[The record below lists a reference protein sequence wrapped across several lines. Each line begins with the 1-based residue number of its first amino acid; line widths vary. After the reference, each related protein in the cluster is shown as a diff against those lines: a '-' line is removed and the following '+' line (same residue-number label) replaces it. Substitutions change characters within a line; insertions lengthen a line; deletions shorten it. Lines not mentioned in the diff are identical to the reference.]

1 MGLYY
6 KEISSYPV
14 GYERIIDMYP
24 LDFEEF
30 LWAIGVKEEIIDVA
44 RNSFNNLLPLDQ
56 YVLNQ
61 FEEYFK
67 MFLLVGGMPKIVNTY
82 IQTNSL
88 INVLEL
94 QKGIIENYKI
104 DILKYASETSKQK
117 IINCLDSIP
126 SQLTKVNKKFLYKD
140 IIDANPMR
148 EKESI
153 FLVWSG

>member
-1 MGLYY
+1 
-6 KEISSYPV
+6 
-14 GYERIIDMYP
+14 MYP

-56 YVLNQ
+56 YVLKQ

-67 MFLLVGGMPKIVNTY
+67 MYLLVGGMPKIVNTY

-94 QKGIIENYKI
+94 KKVLLRIIKWIY
-104 DILKYASETSKQK
+104 
-117 IINCLDSIP
+117 
-126 SQLTKVNKKFLYKD
+126 
-140 IIDANPMR
+140 
-148 EKESI
+148 
-153 FLVWSG
+153 